1 MVKQTTHN
9 RWSLSSILSGP
20 TKEQY
25 NRKQYMS
32 KDTKQ
37 QELEESQA
45 IDVAM
50 KKFLADGG
58 VVQQIARGIS
68 GVEEG
73 SPQAAWGR
81 PKKKEK

>member
-1 MVKQTTHN
+1 
-9 RWSLSSILSGP
+9 
-20 TKEQY
+20 
-25 NRKQYMS
+25 MS

-37 QELEESQA
+37 EELDELNA

-58 VVQQIARGIS
+58 VVQQIPRGVSAI
-68 GVEEG
+68 EEG
-73 SPQAAWGR
+73 VPQAAWGR

>member
-1 MVKQTTHN
+1 
-9 RWSLSSILSGP
+9 
-20 TKEQY
+20 
-25 NRKQYMS
+25 MS
-32 KDTKQ
+32 KDIKQ

-45 IDVAM
+45 IDAAM
-50 KKFLADGG
+50 KSFLADGG
-58 VVQQIARGIS
+58 VVQHLARGVS

>member
-1 MVKQTTHN
+1 
-9 RWSLSSILSGP
+9 
-20 TKEQY
+20 
-25 NRKQYMS
+25 MS

-45 IDVAM
+45 IDAAM

-58 VVQQIARGIS
+58 VIQQIPRGVS

-73 SPQAAWGR
+73 TPQAAWGR

>member
-1 MVKQTTHN
+1 
-9 RWSLSSILSGP
+9 
-20 TKEQY
+20 
-25 NRKQYMS
+25 MS

-58 VVQQIARGIS
+58 IVQQIARGVS

>member
-1 MVKQTTHN
+1 
-9 RWSLSSILSGP
+9 
-20 TKEQY
+20 
-25 NRKQYMS
+25 MS

-37 QELEESQA
+37 QKQDEINA

-58 VVQQIARGIS
+58 VVQQIARGVS
-68 GVEEG
+68 GAEEG
-73 SPQAAWGR
+73 VPQAAWGR

>member
-1 MVKQTTHN
+1 
-9 RWSLSSILSGP
+9 
-20 TKEQY
+20 
-25 NRKQYMS
+25 MS

-50 KKFLADGG
+50 KNFLADGG
-58 VVQQIARGIS
+58 VIQQIARGIS

-73 SPQAAWGR
+73 TPQAAWGR
-81 PKKKEK
+81 PKKKE

>member
-1 MVKQTTHN
+1 
-9 RWSLSSILSGP
+9 
-20 TKEQY
+20 
-25 NRKQYMS
+25 MS

-45 IDVAM
+45 IDAAM
-50 KKFLADGG
+50 KKFLSDGG
-58 VVQQIARGIS
+58 VIQQIARRVS

-73 SPQAAWGR
+73 TPQAAWGR

>member
-1 MVKQTTHN
+1 
-9 RWSLSSILSGP
+9 
-20 TKEQY
+20 
-25 NRKQYMS
+25 MS

-37 QELEESQA
+37 QKLEELNE
-45 IDVAM
+45 IEIAM

-58 VVQQIARGIS
+58 VVQQIARGVS

-73 SPQAAWGR
+73 TPQAAWGR

>member
-1 MVKQTTHN
+1 
-9 RWSLSSILSGP
+9 
-20 TKEQY
+20 
-25 NRKQYMS
+25 MS
-32 KDTKQ
+32 KDIKQ

-45 IDVAM
+45 IDAAM
-50 KKFLADGG
+50 KSFLADGG
-58 VVQQIARGIS
+58 IVQQIARGVS

>member
-1 MVKQTTHN
+1 
-9 RWSLSSILSGP
+9 
-20 TKEQY
+20 
-25 NRKQYMS
+25 MS

-58 VVQQIARGIS
+58 IVQQIPRGVS

-73 SPQAAWGR
+73 TPQAAWGR

>member
-1 MVKQTTHN
+1 
-9 RWSLSSILSGP
+9 
-20 TKEQY
+20 
-25 NRKQYMS
+25 MS

-45 IDVAM
+45 IDAAM
-50 KKFLADGG
+50 KSFLADGG
-58 VVQQIARGIS
+58 IVQQIARGVR

-73 SPQAAWGR
+73 TPQAAWGR

>member
-1 MVKQTTHN
+1 
-9 RWSLSSILSGP
+9 
-20 TKEQY
+20 
-25 NRKQYMS
+25 MS
-32 KDTKQ
+32 KDIKQ
-37 QELEESQA
+37 EELEELQA

-58 VVQQIARGIS
+58 VVQQIARGVS

-73 SPQAAWGR
+73 NPQAVWGR

>member
-1 MVKQTTHN
+1 
-9 RWSLSSILSGP
+9 
-20 TKEQY
+20 
-25 NRKQYMS
+25 MS

-37 QELEESQA
+37 QELEEAHA

-58 VVQQIARGIS
+58 VVQQIARGVS
-68 GVEEG
+68 GAEDG
-73 SPQAAWGR
+73 APQAAWGR

>member
-1 MVKQTTHN
+1 
-9 RWSLSSILSGP
+9 
-20 TKEQY
+20 
-25 NRKQYMS
+25 MS

-45 IDVAM
+45 IDLAM

-58 VVQQIARGIS
+58 VVQQIARGVS
-68 GVEEG
+68 AVEEG
-73 SPQAAWGR
+73 VPQAAWGR

>member
-1 MVKQTTHN
+1 
-9 RWSLSSILSGP
+9 
-20 TKEQY
+20 
-25 NRKQYMS
+25 MS

-45 IDVAM
+45 IDIAM

-58 VVQQIARGIS
+58 VVQQISRGVS
-68 GVEEG
+68 GVEDG
-73 SPQAAWGR
+73 TPQSAWGR

>member
-1 MVKQTTHN
+1 
-9 RWSLSSILSGP
+9 
-20 TKEQY
+20 
-25 NRKQYMS
+25 MS

-37 QELEESQA
+37 EELEESQA

-58 VVQQIARGIS
+58 VVQQIARGVS
-68 GVEEG
+68 AVEAG
-73 SPQAAWGR
+73 TSQSAWGR

>member
-1 MVKQTTHN
+1 
-9 RWSLSSILSGP
+9 
-20 TKEQY
+20 
-25 NRKQYMS
+25 MS

-37 QELEESQA
+37 QEFTESQM

-50 KKFLADGG
+50 KSFLADGG
-58 VVQQIARGIS
+58 VVQQIARGVS

-73 SPQAAWGR
+73 TPQAAWGR